1 METSN
6 AQICF
11 GSRLYFGTRHSGLAA
26 SFYVGL
32 DTATS
37 QCQVL
42 NRMPD
47 GTAMKMVGTAY
58 SSQAEAQQA
67 ISSLPECNQ

>member
-1 METSN
+1 MHKYALAAAFTL
-6 AQICF
+6 A
-11 GSRLYFGTRHSGLAA
+11 LATPALAA

-32 DTATS
+32 DTATN

-47 GTAMKMVGTAY
+47 GTAVKMVGTAY
-58 SSQAEAQQA
+58 GSQAEAQQA